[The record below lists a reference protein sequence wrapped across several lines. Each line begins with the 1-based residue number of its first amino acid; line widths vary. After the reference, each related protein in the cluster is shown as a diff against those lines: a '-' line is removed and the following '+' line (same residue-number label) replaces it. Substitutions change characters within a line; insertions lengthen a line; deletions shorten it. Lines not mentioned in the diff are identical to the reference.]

1 MQEHAATS
9 QIESGI
15 ADSSAASDL
24 LKKSRE
30 LTVTGKKRVDDDSD
44 SMSAPNNI
52 STKIMPAV
60 PVAVASN
67 QPKKGIFYN
76 ALKPLKDHGIT
87 FHLLLIDNFVS
98 NVVGVFAPVQGCKT
112 LWGLLKPN
120 SIWKS

>member
-1 MQEHAATS
+1 
-9 QIESGI
+9 
-15 ADSSAASDL
+15 
-24 LKKSRE
+24 
-30 LTVTGKKRVDDDSD
+30 
-44 SMSAPNNI
+44 MSAPNNI

-98 NVVGVFAPVQGCKT
+98 NVVGGVRPGTRLQNS
-112 LWGLLKPN
+112 LGLLKPN